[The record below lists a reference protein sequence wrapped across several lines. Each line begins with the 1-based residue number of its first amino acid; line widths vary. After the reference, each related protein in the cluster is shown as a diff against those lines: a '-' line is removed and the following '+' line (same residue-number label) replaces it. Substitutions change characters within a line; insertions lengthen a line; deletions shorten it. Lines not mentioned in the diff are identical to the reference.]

1 MRTKT
6 FIIYAEPFQ
15 FCKKKIGARPCG
27 GWQQRL
33 ALRRSKGKREY
44 NLYELSRKAAS
55 HSFGRFEMVV
65 FLFFGVLASAATV
78 ASCIEFFQALH
89 DGALE
94 RTVELLLLSK

>member
-6 FIIYAEPFQ
+6 LIIYREPFQ
-15 FCKKKIGARPCG
+15 LQKKKMEPAPAA

-44 NLYELSRKAAS
+44 NLYELSRKAAA

-65 FLFFGVLASAATV
+65 FLFVGVLASAATF
-78 ASCIEFFQALH
+78 ASCMEFFQAVH

-94 RTVELLLLSK
+94 RTVELLLSR